1 MSSVFVSIDSYNA
14 GLAAYKKRDY
24 LRAAREFYIC
34 TNHMSE
40 GEFPFYDSE
49 WEKMAGDAIKRYDC
63 CLKRMNKK
71 DRLTFQ
77 NDLNAINRLSWREE
91 CIYLNKRIS
100 EDREQQKK
108 NRNTKQ
114 KRFIWRKLKEL
125 ISCL

>member
-1 MSSVFVSIDSYNA
+1 MSSIFVCIDSYNA

-34 TNHMSE
+34 TNHLSE
-40 GEFPFYDSE
+40 GEFPFYDRE
-49 WEKMAGDAIKRYDC
+49 LEKMAGDAIKRYDR

-71 DRLTFQ
+71 DRATFQ
-77 NDLNAINRLSWREE
+77 NNLNAIHCLSWREE
-91 CIYLNKRIS
+91 CIFLSRRIN

-108 NRNTKQ
+108 NHNTKQ
-114 KRFIWRKLKEL
+114 KWFIGRKLKEL